1 MDLSTPP
8 PASGKWAWS
17 GDGLVLNTVRTLKPY
32 RNPSA
37 AAWTFQMDDASMCRK
52 MPPRSG
58 ALQTTP
64 IDLHTHLHIY
74 IASYNSS
81 QHKNQENML
90 PCVPRAL
97 LTRTSDTVRVSE
109 LEHGHMSL
117 LSQKTPTEIH
127 WRRNADTKLLLT
139 WTCLA
144 LWARP

>member
-17 GDGLVLNTVRTLKPY
+17 GDGLVLNTVHTLKPY

-37 AAWTFQMDDASMCRK
+37 AAWTFQIDDASLHRK

-97 LTRTSDTVRVSE
+97 LTRTSDTVNGVSD

-127 WRRNADTKLLLT
+127 
-139 WTCLA
+139 
-144 LWARP
+144 